1 MNFFIFI
8 ERWGLARGC
17 DDCGL
22 INSGRTGEKGL
33 KRQPWGGGSIQ
44 TIRDCMGEGVEEDLC
59 IYCSSCPAPHPAPHA
74 AFSDMMHYTD
84 LQVAQVVTSSV
95 VRMTCY

>member
-1 MNFFIFI
+1 MIYMNFFIFI

-44 TIRDCMGEGVEEDLC
+44 TIRDCMGEGVEEDMVLC
-59 IYCSSCPAPHPAPHA
+59 LFLVQSLCSSGPRGRVLEE
-74 AFSDMMHYTD
+74 AFWVY
-84 LQVAQVVTSSV
+84 V
-95 VRMTCY
+95 